1 MASLLY
7 RLGRFSAA
15 HRRMV
20 ASIWLIIMIAVGG
33 AVAAFA
39 GTTSNNF
46 TIPGTQS
53 QTLIDRLSDRIPA
66 ASGGTGS
73 IVFDAGEGKQFTDEQ
88 KAAIGRALADVKQQ
102 DAVATV
108 IDPFE
113 TQQQLES
120 GRQQIDQGKPQLDAA
135 KAQLDA
141 GQQQLDAAK
150 SPLTQ
155 LEQARDAAQQAAQQA
170 ADAGQSAASA
180 QATAQ
185 ADALT
190 AQLEAAQQQL
200 APQQEKLD
208 AGRAE
213 LDRQQAELTRAER
226 SLDAASGV
234 QLVSDNG
241 RIAQAQVTFT
251 TSSDNVSA
259 EDKDAVVEAVNQA
272 LDGSGVT
279 PQYSTEIASSI
290 SGLFGP
296 GEAIGILVAAI
307 VLVIMLGTLIGAG
320 LPLLMAIVGVVVGV
334 GTTFALTGVIEMTSV
349 SPMLALMLGLA
360 VGIDYSLFIV
370 NRHRI
375 QLKQGMPMHESI
387 AHASGTSGNAV
398 LFAGLTVV
406 IALAALAVPGL
417 PFLTVMGL
425 AGAGTII
432 VAVLVALTLTP
443 AMLGFVGMRILSRR
457 ERRALQSSG
466 VDPAAETADAAAEQ
480 APQASSQAAAQSA
493 SKRSSKA
500 GPRWGRIVTAHPWLA
515 LLVGVIIAGVLA
527 LPAGQLRLGLPDG
540 SSEEPS
546 STAYKSYQL
555 ISENFGAGSNGPLV
569 VVAELPESVTTAEQQ
584 EDASL
589 DLADRLRSIDGV
601 AAAVPGGAS
610 DDHRTAVLQ
619 VVSNDGPST
628 EQTEQLVERIRADAA
643 EIEQQTGAQVGV
655 TGLTAANIDVSKKLG
670 DALPPY
676 LAIVVGLSLV
686 LMILV
691 FRSVL
696 LPVLATLGFL
706 LSLAASLGAVVA
718 IYQWGWLGS
727 VFGVHDP
734 AAVLSFLP
742 IILIGV
748 LFGLAMDY
756 QMFLGSGMRESFAHG
771 ATPRQ
776 AVLHGYKVGGRVV
789 AAAAIIM
796 ISVFAGFVFSEL
808 TMIRPI
814 GFALA
819 FGVLIDAF
827 LVRMTIVPAA
837 LYLLR
842 RSAWWIPKWL
852 DRILP
857 DVDVEGA
864 KLDALKSSKPT
875 R

>member
-7 RLGRFSAA
+7 RLGRFSAV
-15 HRRMV
+15 HRRLII
-20 ASIWLIIMIAVGG
+20 AIWLVIMIAVGG

-46 TIPGTQS
+46 SIPGTQS
-53 QTLIDRLSDRIPA
+53 QSLIDRLKDRIPA
-66 ASGGTGS
+66 ASGGTGT
-73 IVFDAGEGKQFTDEQ
+73 IAFDAGEGNRFTDEQ
-88 KAAIGRALADVKQQ
+88 KTAVSRALADIDDQNAIASV
-102 DAVATV
+102 V
-108 IDPFE
+108 DPFQ
-113 TQQQLES
+113 TQRDLDS
-120 GRQQIDQGKPQLDAA
+120 ARQQVDQGRPQIEAA
-135 KAQLDA
+135 RAQLDA

-150 SPLTQ
+150 AQLTQ
-155 LEQARDAAQQAAQQA
+155 LEQARDAAQQ
-170 ADAGQSAASA
+170 GGASA
-180 QATAQ
+180 QAA
-185 ADALT
+185 ALS
-190 AQLEAAQQQL
+190 AQLEAGQAQLAQQQTTV
-200 APQQEKLD
+200 D
-208 AGRAE
+208 AGRTQ
-213 LDRQQAELTRAER
+213 LDEQQAELTRAER
-226 SLDAASGV
+226 TIDASSAIKF
-234 QLVSDNG
+234 VSDNG
-241 RIAQAQVTFT
+241 RVAQAQVTFT
-251 TSSDNVSA
+251 TAAENVSA
-259 EDKDAVVEAVNQA
+259 EDKNAVVSATNAA
-272 LDGSGVT
+272 LEGTGVT
-279 PQYSTEIASSI
+279 AQYSTEIVSDI

-296 GEAIGILVAAI
+296 GEVIGLVVAGI

-320 LPLLMAIVGVVVGV
+320 LPLLMAIVGVGVGV

-349 SPMLALMLGLA
+349 SPMLAMMLGLA

-370 NRHRI
+370 NRHRT
-375 QLKQGMPMHESI
+375 QLKEGMSLEESI
-387 AHASGTSGNAV
+387 PHAAGTSGNAV

-432 VAVLVALTLTP
+432 VAVIVALTLTP
-443 AMLGFVGMRILSRR
+443 AMLGFIGMRILSRK
-457 ERRALQSSG
+457 ERRALAAREADAPA
-466 VDPAAETADAAAEQ
+466 VEPAAPSAAS
-480 APQASSQAAAQSA
+480 PAS
-493 SKRSSKA
+493 
-500 GPRWGRIVTAHPWLA
+500 PRRRFDWGRIVTAHPWVSLIA
-515 LLVGVIIAGVLA
+515 GVIIAGVLA
-527 LPAGQLRLGLPDG
+527 LPASDLRLGLPDG

-546 STAYKSYQL
+546 TTAYKSYQL
-555 ISENFGAGSNGPLV
+555 IADNFGAGVNGPLV
-569 VVAELPESVTTAEQQ
+569 VVAELPDSVTTQAQQ

-589 DLADRLRSIDGV
+589 ALADRLRDIDGV

-610 DDHRTAVLQ
+610 EDHRTAVLQ
-619 VVSNDGPST
+619 VVSQNGPST
-628 EQTEQLVERIRADAA
+628 VETEQLVKQIRADADD
-643 EIEQQTGAQVGV
+643 IKTQTGVEIGV
-655 TGLTAANIDVSKKLG
+655 TGLTAVNIDVSQKLG

-676 LAIVVGLSLV
+676 LAIVIGLSL
-686 LMILV
+686 LLLILV
-691 FRSVL
+691 FRSIVL
-696 LPVLATLGFL
+696 PLLATLGFL
-706 LSLAASLGAVVA
+706 LSLAASLGSVVA

-776 AVLHGYKVGGRVV
+776 AVMHGFTVGARVV
-789 AAAAIIM
+789 TAAAIIM
-796 ISVFAGFVFSEL
+796 VSVFAGFVFSEL

-819 FGVLIDAF
+819 FGVLVDAF

-864 KLDALKSSKPT
+864 KLDALKSAKTDAPNGSGA
-875 R
+875 REES